1 MAADP
6 KSIQVR
12 RDKSLRETLAA
23 DSGVKKALSVLDA
36 RSSGW
41 GFGGRR
47 RLLTGALRLTR
58 NMSPEVADALAQCR
72 EMIGYKEPI
81 EMYIRPEPVMN
92 AFCMRNPSGP
102 LIICISSRLLETF
115 TPAELKFVIGH
126 EMGHAAFNHHG
137 IPMPT
142 TAMMEDMGGTI
153 VSRPTSL
160 QLYLWCRTAE
170 LSADRIGM
178 ICARDHEAA
187 ASGFFKLASGLSSP
201 RVKADLEAYARQVE
215 SLASVPE
222 ARKELRDDDDTLDCF
237 STHPYSPLRVRA
249 VVAFAKS
256 KTYQDAIGMSA
267 DGGAITLEDV
277 EMIVERDLEMMEPSY
292 LEEKTVKS
300 ELMRK
305 ILFNSGILVAAANG
319 KIEESE
325 LKALSALLGDNYT
338 TKLPD
343 LERVKKEVEPL
354 FDQAVKDVSLAG
366 RAQLVQHL
374 TIIAAADGSVEASE
388 VEEMHRI
395 AARLG
400 VAVGVIEQTL
410 AGAASPMD

>member
-1 MAADP
+1 MDP

-12 RDKSLRETLAA
+12 KDRELRESVQA
-23 DSGVKKALSVLDA
+23 DRGVQKALQTLNTRA
-36 RSSGW
+36 SGW

-58 NMSPEVADALAQCR
+58 TMSPEVADALKQCR
-72 EMIGYKEPI
+72 EAIGFNEPV
-81 EMYIRPEPVMN
+81 EVYIRPEPVMN
-92 AFCMRNPSGP
+92 AFCMRNPAGP
-102 LIICISSRLLETF
+102 LIVCISSRLLETF
-115 TPAELKFVIGH
+115 SPAELKFVIGH
-126 EMGHAAFNHHG
+126 ELGHATFNHHG
-137 IPMPT
+137 IPMPAV
-142 TAMMEDMGGTI
+142 AMMQDMGGTI
-153 VSRPTSL
+153 VSRPASL
-160 QLYLWCRTAE
+160 QLYLWCRAAE

-178 ICARDHEAA
+178 ICAQDPEAA

-201 RVKADLEAYARQVE
+201 RVKADLEAYSRQIE
-215 SLASVPE
+215 SLASTPE

-237 STHPYSPLRVRA
+237 NTHPYSPLRVRA
-249 VVAFAKS
+249 VVAFGKS
-256 KTYQDAIGMSA
+256 KAYQDAIGRKM
-267 DGGAITLEDV
+267 DGGALPLEDV
-277 EMIVERDLEMMEPSY
+277 EAIVERDLELMEPSY

-305 ILFNSGILVAAANG
+305 VLFNAGLLIAAANG
-319 KIEESE
+319 KIEDSE
-325 LKALSALLGDNYT
+325 IKALTALLGDDYT
-338 TKLPD
+338 TKIPD
-343 LERVKKEVEPL
+343 IEKVKKDVEPL

-395 AARLG
+395 AHRLG
-400 VAVGVIEQTL
+400 VDVSVVEQTL